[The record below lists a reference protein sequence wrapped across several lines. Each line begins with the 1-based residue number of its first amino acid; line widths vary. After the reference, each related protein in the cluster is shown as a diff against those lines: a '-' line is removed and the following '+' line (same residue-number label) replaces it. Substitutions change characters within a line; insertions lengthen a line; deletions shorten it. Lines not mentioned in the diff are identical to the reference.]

1 MLLIMINDAGFA
13 APSTTDGQVRAKQA
27 VIYGKREDRNGHAGQ
42 ARKDLTKTPL
52 SPCGR
57 GIQTYKRGFSEAS
70 FRPNLSQF

>member
-42 ARKDLTKTPL
+42 ASSRYHWAA
-52 SPCGR
+52 GR
-57 GIQTYKRGFSEAS
+57 HVMCPVVAFAKRW
-70 FRPNLSQF
+70 R